1 MRHPPK
7 DLKMSVNF
15 FSNSTAIQQMIERVG
30 ERFSS
35 LLRRMAFLHGCTG
48 DAVAA
53 SNMNDL
59 VPKDEETDGEER
71 VIRPCEFES

>member
-30 ERFSS
+30 EQLTSV
-35 LLRRMAFLHGCTG
+35 LRRMAFLHGYCG
-48 DAVAA
+48 DTEAE

-59 VPKDEETDGEER
+59 VPKDEETDEEEG
-71 VIRPCEFES
+71 VICP

>member
-30 ERFSS
+30 EQLTSV
-35 LLRRMAFLHGCTG
+35 LRRMAFLHGCTG

-53 SNMNDL
+53 TSFPRTRRRTGRREL
-59 VPKDEETDGEER
+59 SVPVSLNRER
-71 VIRPCEFES
+71 

>member
-15 FSNSTAIQQMIERVG
+15 FSNSTAIQEMSKTVG
-30 ERFSS
+30 EQFTS

-59 VPKDEETDGEER
+59 VPKDE
-71 VIRPCEFES
+71 